1 MPANYQLLTVAK
13 NRDGSWYVTM
23 AHVEDDDVVRGE
35 GPNPAAAL
43 SDAWLKVFEQN
54 GALTYE

>member
-1 MPANYQLLTVAK
+1 MPVDYQLLTVGK

-23 AHVEDDDVVRGE
+23 AHVEDEDVVRGE
-35 GPNPAAAL
+35 GVNAAAAL

-54 GALTYE
+54 GAA